1 MVFVATN
8 FEGDGDASLEELGQ
22 IDDTYELNFPVLQDK
37 DSSFYYQF
45 GNTNVV
51 LLGPG
56 AEVIASGATAAEL
69 EEYMEQALP

>member
-8 FEGDGDASLEELGQ
+8 FDGTGDASLEELNQ
-22 IDDTYELNFPVLQDK
+22 IDESYDLNFPVLMDEG
-37 DSSFYYQF
+37 SGFYYQF
-45 GNTNVV
+45 GATNVV

-56 AEVIASGATAAEL
+56 AEVIASGATAKEL